1 MTDATRI
8 TVRTERPYD
17 VVVGRGLLGELPAML
32 GPNAQRVAVIHPA
45 ALRTHGRSRP

>member
-8 TVRTERPYD
+8 TVSTERPYD

-32 GPNAQRVAVIHPA
+32 GANGPASRCHPPGRPA
-45 ALRTHGRSRP
+45 HHGRGRP